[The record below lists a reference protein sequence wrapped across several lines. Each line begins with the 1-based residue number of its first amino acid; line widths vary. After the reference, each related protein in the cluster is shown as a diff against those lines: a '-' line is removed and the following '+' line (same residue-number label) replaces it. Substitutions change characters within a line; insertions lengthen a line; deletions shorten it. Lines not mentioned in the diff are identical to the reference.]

1 MFESLDVRHWLV
13 IALLILV
20 NVLVFG
26 CLILIL
32 TNRIVFPI

>member
-26 CLILIL
+26 CVILIL
-32 TNRIVFPI
+32 TNRIVFPF